1 MHFYTNVLV
10 GNEMLFE
17 HITRHFPTL
26 HGPNVER
33 KNLNFILGKD
43 YIGFSSSIKDRIWSR

>member
-1 MHFYTNVLV
+1 MCWWVTRCCLNTIF
-10 GNEMLFE
+10 
-17 HITRHFPTL
+17 RHFPTL